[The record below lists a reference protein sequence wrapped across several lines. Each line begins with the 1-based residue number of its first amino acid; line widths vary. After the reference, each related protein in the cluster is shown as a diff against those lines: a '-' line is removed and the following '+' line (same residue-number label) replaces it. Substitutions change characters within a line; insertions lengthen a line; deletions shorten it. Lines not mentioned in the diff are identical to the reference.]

1 MPRDDAATVLDV
13 LLAARKAVAFLGD
26 LALPAFLEDEKTQA
40 AVLHQLLVVGEAVK
54 RLSDEF
60 RSARPDVPWKKIA
73 GMRDVLIHAYD
84 AVDIESVY
92 ATIKR
97 DLPGLIDRLP
107 AAHEE
112 SQSTLEA
119 LADEALAE
127 HRGGLTEPL
136 NPEECG
142 RK

>member
-1 MPRDDAATVLDV
+1 MRHDDDVTVLDV
-13 LLAARKAVAFLGD
+13 LLAARKSVEFLGD
-26 LALPAFLEDEKTQA
+26 LDLPAFLEDEKTQA

-92 ATIKR
+92 ATMKR
-97 DLPGLIDRLP
+97 DLPDLIDRLRASEP
-107 AAHEE
+107 DAAK
-112 SQSTLEA
+112 S
-119 LADEALAE
+119 
-127 HRGGLTEPL
+127 
-136 NPEECG
+136 G
-142 RK
+142 RN